1 MYPPRFSLPA
11 ILLLCPMLLGAQQVA
26 HVEVIPA
33 RASVVAGKAT
43 KFRVV
48 AKDANGKI
56 VTGATVYWAAVPFDI
71 ASADSTGNVDTFR
84 AGTGKIFAIVNGK
97 PGSAEIEVVERGPAR
112 IEISAPGS
120 ATAVVAGI
128 LQLDAT
134 GFTEVNDRLDD
145 VAVAWKSMQPA
156 IAEVSSSG
164 LVRGKTPGRAT
175 IVAEGRGASGRI
187 DVTVVPNLVRSIV
200 VTPVNEAVRTGD
212 VVALKATYRDAQGKP
227 VSLVAVQPHWSVSGR
242 GASVEQDGRFV
253 ANSPGSYPVT
263 ASIGDVSASAA
274 VRVVPRGDRRQ
285 VTMVTHIALP
295 KDLQTAEVW
304 PIGDVLYLSTVAG
317 KLYVFDIRSPSAPVL
332 TDSLEVDAR
341 VMNDVSTTADG
352 KIGVI
357 TREGASTRKNGLVF
371 FDASDPRHP
380 KKISEFTETVTGGVH
395 SAFIYE
401 RAVFATDDATGSL
414 RIIDFSDVKKPKQIA
429 RWEVPRDIK
438 RVEFMGEALPA
449 GRMLH
454 DVYVEDGLAYL
465 AYWKDGLI
473 VLDVGKGIKG
483 GSLAAPKIVSQLTYN
498 HAELYRPGFLAGT
511 HAVYR
516 DGSSKYLFLADEVL
530 DGTFNLFSKEAL
542 VTRGMVH
549 VIDVSDIGHPRKVA
563 QYDPVEFGA
572 HNLWVEDDLLYIG
585 AYDGGIRVMDVSGE
599 LRGDLREQ
607 GRVFG
612 SLLTRSLQGYRPNQA
627 MTWSA
632 IPHKGYI
639 YASDINSGLWVA
651 KVTGG
656 VVP

>member
-1 MYPPRFSLPA
+1 MTR
-11 ILLLCPMLLGAQQVA
+11 LLLSVIVAACPIALAAQQVA
-26 HVEVIPA
+26 SVEVTPA

-48 AKDANGKI
+48 AKDASGKTI
-56 VTGATVYWAAVPFDI
+56 TGATVYWAAVPFDI
-71 ASADSTGNVDTFR
+71 ASADSTGTVDTFR
-84 AGTGKIFAIVNGK
+84 AGTGKIFAIVNGR
-97 PGSAEIEVVERGPAR
+97 PGSAEIEVLERGPAR
-112 IEISAPGS
+112 IEIAAPSSAS
-120 ATAVVAGI
+120 TVVGGI

-145 VAVAWKSMQPA
+145 VAVTWKSMQPA
-156 IAEVSSSG
+156 IAEVSPAG
-164 LVRGKTPGRAT
+164 MVRGKAAGQAT
-175 IVAEGRGASGRI
+175 IVAQGGGVSGNIR
-187 DVTVVPNLVRSIV
+187 VMVRPNLVRSIV
-200 VTPVNEAVRTGD
+200 VSPVSEAVRTGD
-212 VVALKATYRDAQGKP
+212 VVPLRAALLDAQGKQ
-227 VSLVAVQPHWSVSGR
+227 VTGASAHWSVSGR
-242 GASVEQDGRFV
+242 GASVDQDGRFV
-253 ANSPGSYPVT
+253 ATNPGSYPVT
-263 ASIGDVSASAA
+263 ASVGATSVSTA
-274 VRVVPRGDRRQ
+274 VRVVPRSDRRQ
-285 VTMVTHIALP
+285 VTMVAHIALP
-295 KDLQTAEVW
+295 KELQTAEVW
-304 PIGDVLYLSTVAG
+304 PIGDVLYLSTIAG
-317 KLYVFDIRSPSAPVL
+317 KLYVFDIRNPASPVL

-352 KIGVI
+352 KIGVV

-371 FDASDPRHP
+371 FDASDPLHP
-380 KKISEFTETVTGGVH
+380 KKLSEFTETVTGGVH

-414 RIIDFSDVKKPKQIA
+414 RIIDFSDVKNPKQIA

-438 RVEFMGEALPA
+438 RVEFMGESMPG

-473 VLDVGKGIKG
+473 VLDVGKGVKG
-483 GSLAAPKIVSQLTYN
+483 GTLASPKVVSQLTYN
-498 HAELYRPGFLAGT
+498 HAELYPPGFLAGT

-516 DGSSKYLFLADEVL
+516 DGSSKYVFLADEVL
-530 DGTFNLFSKEAL
+530 DGTFNLLSKEAL

-549 VIDVSDIGHPRKVA
+549 VIDVSDIEHPKKVA

-572 HNLWVEDDLLYIG
+572 HNLWVENDLLYIG
-585 AYDGGIRVMDVSGE
+585 AYDGGIRVVDVSGE

-612 SLLTRSLQGYRPNQA
+612 SLITRSLQGYRPNQA

>member
-1 MYPPRFSLPA
+1 MYSLRNCLRTIFLA
-11 ILLLCPMLLGAQQVA
+11 CPIAAGAQQVA
-26 HVEVIPA
+26 HVEVMPA

-48 AKDANGKI
+48 AKDTSGKI

-84 AGTGKIFAIVNGK
+84 AGTGKVYAIVNGK
-97 PGSAEIEVVERGPAR
+97 PASAEIEVLERGPAR
-112 IEISAPGS
+112 IEVAAPGAAS
-120 ATAVVAGI
+120 TVVGGI

-134 GFTEVNDRLDD
+134 GFTEVNDRLED
-145 VAVAWKSMQPA
+145 VVVTWKSEQPT
-156 IAEVSSSG
+156 IAEVSPAG
-164 LVRGKTPGRAT
+164 LVRGKAPGRAT
-175 IVAEGRGASGRI
+175 IVAQGGGVSGSVA
-187 DVTVVPNLVRSIV
+187 VTVRANPVRSVV

-212 VVALKATYRDAQGKP
+212 VVALKATLRDAQGRSVAAASAP
-227 VSLVAVQPHWSVSGR
+227 VHWSVSGR
-242 GASVEQDGRFV
+242 GASVDQSGFFV
-253 ANSPGSYPVT
+253 ANNAGSYPVT

-274 VRVVPRGDRRQ
+274 VRVVPRSDRRQ

-317 KLYVFDIRSPSAPVL
+317 KLYVFDIRNPSAPVL

-341 VMNDVSTTADG
+341 VMNDVSTTTDG

-414 RIIDFSDVKKPKQIA
+414 RIIDFSDVNKPRQIA

-438 RVEFMGEALPA
+438 RVEFMGESMPG

-483 GSLAAPKIVSQLTYN
+483 GTLAAPKLVSQLTYN
-498 HAELYRPGFLAGT
+498 HAELYPPGFLAGT

-530 DGTFNLFSKEAL
+530 DGTFNLMSKEAL

-549 VIDVSDIGHPRKVA
+549 VIDVSDIEHPRKVA

-572 HNLWVEDDLLYIG
+572 HNLWVENDLLYIG

-651 KVTGG
+651 RVTGG

>member
-1 MYPPRFSLPA
+1 MRSTR
-11 ILLLCPMLLGAQQVA
+11 LLLPVILATSPIVLGAQQVA
-26 HVEVIPA
+26 NVEVTPA
-33 RASVVAGKAT
+33 RASVVAGQEA

-48 AKDANGKI
+48 ARDANGKTI
-56 VTGATVYWAAVPFDI
+56 SGATVYWAAVPFDI
-71 ASADSTGNVDTFR
+71 ASADSTGNVETFR

-97 PGSAEIEVVERGPAR
+97 PGSAEIEVLEREPAR
-112 IEISAPGS
+112 IEIAAPGS
-120 ATAVVAGI
+120 PATVIGGV

-145 VAVAWKSMQPA
+145 VAVTWRSMQPA
-156 IAEVSSSG
+156 IAEVSSAG
-164 LVRGKTPGRAT
+164 LVRGKAVGGAT
-175 IVAEGRGASGRI
+175 IVAQAGNVSGKI
-187 DVTVVPNLVRSIV
+187 DVMVRPNRVRAIV
-200 VTPVNEAVRTGD
+200 VSPINEAVRTGD
-212 VVALKATYRDAQGKP
+212 VVALAATLKDAQGKQ
-227 VSLVAVQPHWSVSGR
+227 VTGASAHWSVSGL
-242 GASVEQDGRFV
+242 GASVDQEGRFV

-263 ASIGDVSASAA
+263 ASVGGISASTA
-274 VRVVPRGDRRQ
+274 VRVVRRSDRRQ
-285 VTMVTHIALP
+285 VTMVAHIALP

-317 KLYVFDIRSPSAPVL
+317 KLYVFDIRNPSTPVL

-352 KIGVI
+352 KIGVV

-414 RIIDFSDVKKPKQIA
+414 RIIDFSDVKNPKQIA

-438 RVEFMGEALPA
+438 RVEFMGESMPA

-483 GSLAAPKIVSQLTYN
+483 GTLAAPKLVSQLTYN
-498 HAELYRPGFLAGT
+498 HAELYPPGFLAGT

-549 VIDVSDIGHPRKVA
+549 VIDVSDIEHPRKVA

-572 HNLWVEDDLLYIG
+572 HNLWVENDLLYIG
-585 AYDGGIRVMDVSGE
+585 AYDGGIRVVDVSGE

-632 IPHKGYI
+632 IPHKGFI
-639 YASDINSGLWVA
+639 YASDMNSGLWVA
-651 KVTGG
+651 RVTGG